1 MALECAEI
9 KPVRRQIMKRKA
21 YLFVFPATLVV
32 AMLAV
37 LSTIIFA
44 DANLSFAASSK
55 TKSTAVAKMSAV
67 DHAEARIKQL
77 QGALKITD
85 DQQVLWSN
93 LTKVMRENA
102 KDMDVLT
109 KDRAEKTK
117 TMNAVERM
125 KFHSEIT
132 EIRLNQQKRL
142 IPTFEALYTSMSDEQ
157 KKSTDAIF
165 MTGRHGKQKFN

>member
-1 MALECAEI
+1 MT
-9 KPVRRQIMKRKA
+9 Q
-21 YLFVFPATLVV
+21 
-32 AMLAV
+32 
-37 LSTIIFA
+37 
-44 DANLSFAASSK
+44 
-55 TKSTAVAKMSAV
+55 
-67 DHAEARIKQL
+67 
-77 QGALKITD
+77 
-85 DQQVLWSN
+85 
-93 LTKVMRENA
+93 VMRENA

-142 IPTFEALYTSMSDEQ
+142 IPVFEALYASMSDEQ

-165 MTGRHGKQKFN
+165 LTGRHGKHRIK